1 MIQPVGNVPFD
12 LAALAAE
19 RTRQAAEA
27 QPNLTQAQAT
37 LAAKNYFV
45 AVIAA
50 GAANNVAVSAEQQAL
65 SAINSSGAP

>member
-1 MIQPVGNVPFD
+1 MIQPVGVPAFD
-12 LAALAAE
+12 ALALAAE

-27 QPNLTQAQAT
+27 VPGLTQAAAT

-45 AVIAA
+45 AIIAA